1 MGGSTFAGFV
11 PRPLPAELERRW
23 LAEGLWVDETIGEL
37 LDRGLAAHADEPFV
51 VHSAT
56 RPAATTLGEVRQR
69 ARRLAGTLRAAGIGP
84 GDAVAF
90 QLPNCVE
97 AAVTFYGVALTGAAI
112 VPIVH
117 FYGTKEVAYILR
129 RTPVRAFVTIDGF
142 GRTDFL
148 AGLDTLAAEL
158 AGADL
163 VAVAGADPGGHTP
176 FAELEAGEPI
186 AGPVPADPAGP
197 ALVAY
202 TSGTTADPK
211 GVVHSHRTLGA
222 EVRQMVGETDPD
234 APPNLVGAPVGHA
247 IGMLGAL
254 LAPIVVGRPVHLLDA
269 WDPTAV
275 LRIMLE
281 DRVAA
286 GSGATFFLQ
295 SLLDHPDFTPAHA
308 ELMRCTGLG
317 GAAVPAA
324 VAEQARD
331 LGIRIVRKYGSTE
344 HPSITG
350 AVHTDPEDKRLYT
363 DGHAAAGVE
372 MRLVDE
378 DGAEV
383 ESGDPGEILSRG
395 PDCCIGYT
403 DPALTATAFDDE
415 GWYRTEDVGVL
426 DEDGW
431 LRITDRR
438 KDIIIRGGENVS
450 AAEVEELLVRMPG
463 VAEAVVVAGPDARLG
478 ERVCAFVRPEPGTDV
493 PSLDDVRAAMA
504 DAGLARQKWPEEVLA
519 GDDLPR
525 TPSGKVQKAVLRRRL
540 RDRRARARPEP
551 PGVAERRHAVPRDR
565 RLARRGNGEAI
576 GVARQLRGNSGRP
589 PTAIASG

>member
-1 MGGSTFAGFV
+1 MSAGSQHDAATFAEFV
-11 PRPLPAELERRW
+11 PRPLPAGIEERW
-23 LAEGLWVDETIGEL
+23 LTDGLWVDETIGHL
-37 LDRGLAAHADEPFV
+37 LDRGLDAHADEPFV

-56 RPAATTLGEVRQR
+56 RPAATTLGEVRAR
-69 ARRLAGTLRAAGIGP
+69 ARGLAGTLRAAGIGP

-97 AAVTFYGVALTGAAI
+97 AAVTFYGVAFAGAAV

-117 FYGTKEVAYILR
+117 FYGPKEVAYILR
-129 RTPVRAFVTIDGF
+129 RTPVRAFVTIDAF

-148 AGLDTLAAEL
+148 GGLDALADEL
-158 AGADL
+158 ATVDI
-163 VAVAGADPGGHTP
+163 VAVAGADAGGYTP
-176 FAELEAGEPI
+176 FAEIEAGAPI
-186 AGPVPADPAGP
+186 DAPVASDPASP

-222 EVRQMVGETDPD
+222 EVHQMVAETDPSG
-234 APPNLVGAPVGHA
+234 PPNLVGAPVGHA

-254 LAPIVVGRPVHLLDA
+254 LAPVVLGRPVHLLDA

-275 LRIMLE
+275 LRIMAE
-281 DRVAA
+281 HQVAA
-286 GSGATFFLQ
+286 GSGATYFLQ
-295 SLLDHPDFTPAHA
+295 SLLDHPDLTPEHRA
-308 ELMRCTGLG
+308 LMRCTGLG

-344 HPSITG
+344 HPSVTG

-363 DGHAAAGVE
+363 DGHPSAGVE
-372 MRLVDE
+372 MRLVDL
-378 DGAEV
+378 DGRDVAP
-383 ESGDPGEILSRG
+383 GTPGEILSRG

-403 DPALTATAFDDE
+403 DPALTAAAFDDD
-415 GWYRTEDVGVL
+415 GWFHTEDIGVV

-431 LRITDRR
+431 LRITDRK

-450 AAEVEELLVRMPG
+450 AAEVEEVLVRMPG
-463 VAEAVVVAGPDARLG
+463 VAEAVVVAGPDPRLG
-478 ERVCAFVRPEPGTDV
+478 ERVCTFLRVDPGTEM
-493 PSLDDVRAAMA
+493 PTLDAVRAAMA
-504 DAGLARQKWPEEVLA
+504 DAGLGRQKWPEAVYA

-525 TPSGKVQKAVLRRRL
+525 TPSGKVQKAVLRQRL
-540 RDRRARARPEP
+540 RTST
-551 PGVAERRHAVPRDR
+551 G
-565 RLARRGNGEAI
+565 
-576 GVARQLRGNSGRP
+576 
-589 PTAIASG
+589 

>member
-1 MGGSTFAGFV
+1 MGDSTFAGFV
-11 PRPLPAELERRW
+11 PRPLPVELERRW
-23 LAEGLWVDETIGEL
+23 LQAGLWVDETIGQL
-37 LDRGLAAHADEPFV
+37 LDRGLTAHADEPFV

-56 RPAATTLGEVRQR
+56 RPVATTLGEVRDR

-97 AAVTFYGVALTGAAI
+97 AAVTFYGVAFAGAAV

-129 RTPVRAFVTIDGF
+129 RTPVRAFVTIDAF

-148 AGLDTLAAEL
+148 AGLDTLADEL
-158 AGADL
+158 AAVDI
-163 VAVAGADPGGHTP
+163 VAVAGNDAGGYTP
-176 FAELEAGEPI
+176 FAALEAGEPI
-186 AGPVPADPAGP
+186 DAPVAADPASP

-222 EVRQMVGETDPD
+222 EVRQMVDESDPTG
-234 APPNLVGAPVGHA
+234 PPNLVGAPVGHA

-254 LAPIVVGRPVHLLDA
+254 LAPIVLGRPVHLLDA

-275 LRIMLE
+275 LRTMVE
-281 DRVAA
+281 HRVAA
-286 GSGATFFLQ
+286 GSGATYFLQ
-295 SLLDHPDFTPAHA
+295 SLLDHPDLTPEHRA
-308 ELMRCTGLG
+308 LMRCTGLG

-363 DGHAAAGVE
+363 DGHPSAGVE
-372 MRLVDE
+372 MRLVDL
-378 DGAEV
+378 DGRDV
-383 ESGDPGEILSRG
+383 EPGTPGEILSRG

-403 DPALTATAFDDE
+403 DPALTAAAFDDD
-415 GWYRTEDVGVL
+415 GWFHTEDIGVV

-431 LRITDRR
+431 LRITDRK

-450 AAEVEELLVRMPG
+450 AAEVEEVLVRMPG
-463 VAEAVVVAGPDARLG
+463 VVEAVVVAGPDARLG
-478 ERVCAFVRPEPGTDV
+478 ERVCCFLRVEPASELPT
-493 PSLDDVRAAMA
+493 LDAVRAAMA
-504 DAGLARQKWPEEVLA
+504 DAGVGRQKWPEEVHP

-525 TPSGKVQKAVLRRRL
+525 TPSGKVQKAILRRRL
-540 RDRRARARPEP
+540 
-551 PGVAERRHAVPRDR
+551 GTQG
-565 RLARRGNGEAI
+565 LA
-576 GVARQLRGNSGRP
+576 
-589 PTAIASG
+589 

>member
-1 MGGSTFAGFV
+1 MGDSTFAGFV
-11 PRPLPAELERRW
+11 PRPLPAGLEQRW
-23 LAEGLWVDETIGEL
+23 LAEGLWVDETLGQL
-37 LDRGLAAHADEPFV
+37 LDRGLSAHAAEPFV

-56 RPAATTLGEVRQR
+56 RPATTTLGAVRQR
-69 ARRLAGTLRAAGIGP
+69 ALRLAGTLRAAGIGP

-97 AAVTFYGVALTGAAI
+97 AAVTFYGVAFAGAAV

-129 RTPVRAFVTIDGF
+129 RTPVRAFVTIDAF

-148 AGLDTLAAEL
+148 AGLDRLADEL
-158 AGADL
+158 ANVDI
-163 VAVAGADPGGHTP
+163 VAVAGADAGGHTP
-176 FAELEAGEPI
+176 FAEIESGEPLD
-186 AGPVPADPAGP
+186 APVAADPASP

-202 TSGTTADPK
+202 TSGTTAEPK

-222 EVRQMVGETDPD
+222 EVRQMVDESDPT

-254 LAPIVVGRPVHLLDA
+254 LAPVVQGRPVHLLDA

-275 LRIMLE
+275 LRIMAE
-281 DRVAA
+281 HQVAA

-295 SLLDHPDFTPAHA
+295 SLLDHPGLTPEHRA
-308 ELMRCTGLG
+308 LMRCTGLG

-363 DGHAAAGVE
+363 DGHPSAGVE
-372 MRLVDE
+372 MRLVDL
-378 DGAEV
+378 DGRDV
-383 ESGDPGEILSRG
+383 EPGTPGEILSRG

-403 DPALTATAFDDE
+403 DPALTAAAFDDD
-415 GWYRTEDVGVL
+415 GWFHTEDIGVV

-431 LRITDRR
+431 LRITDRK

-450 AAEVEELLVRMPG
+450 AAEVEEVLVRMPG
-463 VAEAVVVAGPDARLG
+463 VVEAVVVAGPDARLG
-478 ERVCAFVRPEPGTDV
+478 ERVCCFLRAEPGADV
-493 PSLDDVRAAMA
+493 PTLDAVRAAMA
-504 DAGLARQKWPEEVLA
+504 EAGLGRQKWPEEVHP

-525 TPSGKVQKAVLRRRL
+525 TPSGKVQKAILRQRL
-540 RDRRARARPEP
+540 RTPAAHPT
-551 PGVAERRHAVPRDR
+551 GPR
-565 RLARRGNGEAI
+565 
-576 GVARQLRGNSGRP
+576 
-589 PTAIASG
+589 

>member
-1 MGGSTFAGFV
+1 VTGSTFTGFV
-11 PRPLPAELERRW
+11 HRPLPAELERRW
-23 LAEGLWVDETIGEL
+23 LDEGLWVDETVGQL
-37 LDRGLAAHADEPFV
+37 LDRGLAAHAGEPFV

-56 RPAATTLGEVRQR
+56 RPSSTTLGEVRER
-69 ARRLAGTLRAAGIGP
+69 ARRLAGTLRARGVGP

-90 QLPNCVE
+90 QLPNYVE
-97 AAVTFYGVALTGAAI
+97 AAVTFYGVAFTGAAI

-129 RTPVRAFVTIDGF
+129 RTPVRAFVTIDAF
-142 GRTDFL
+142 GRSDFL
-148 AGLDTLAAEL
+148 AGLETLSGEL
-158 AGADL
+158 AGVDV
-163 VAVAGADPGGHTP
+163 VAVAGSDAGGHTP
-176 FAELEAGEPI
+176 FADLQAGEPI
-186 AGPVPADPAGP
+186 DAPVPADPAGP

-234 APPNLVGAPVGHA
+234 GPPNLVGAPVGHA

-254 LAPIVVGRPVHLLDA
+254 LAPVVLGRPVHLLDA

-275 LRIMLE
+275 LRTMI
-281 DRVAA
+281 DHQVAA

-372 MRLVDE
+372 MRLVDP
-378 DGAEV
+378 DGNAVPAGE
-383 ESGDPGEILSRG
+383 PGEILSRG
-395 PDCCIGYT
+395 PDCCVGYT
-403 DPALTATAFDDE
+403 DPALTAAAFDGE
-415 GWYRTEDVGVL
+415 GWFRTEDVGVL
-426 DEDGW
+426 DDDGW
-431 LRITDRR
+431 LRITDRV

-450 AAEVEELLVRMPG
+450 AAEVEEVLVRMPG

-478 ERVCAFVRPEPGTDV
+478 ERVCAFLRADVGADV
-493 PSLDDVRAAMA
+493 PTLDAVRAAMA
-504 DAGLARQKWPEEVLA
+504 DAGLARQKWPEEIHA

-525 TPSGKVQKAVLRRRL
+525 TPSGKVQKALLRARL
-540 RDRRARARPEP
+540 RD
-551 PGVAERRHAVPRDR
+551 
-565 RLARRGNGEAI
+565 LA
-576 GVARQLRGNSGRP
+576 S
-589 PTAIASG
+589 

>member
-1 MGGSTFAGFV
+1 MGDSTFAGFV
-11 PRPLPAELERRW
+11 PRPLPAGLEQRW
-23 LAEGLWVDETIGEL
+23 LAEGLWVDETIGQL
-37 LDRGLAAHADEPFV
+37 LDRGLSAHAAESFN

-56 RPAATTLGEVRQR
+56 RPATTTLGAVRER
-69 ARRLAGTLRAAGIGP
+69 ALRLAGTLRAAGIGP

-97 AAVTFYGVALTGAAI
+97 AAVTFYGVAFAGAAV

-129 RTPVRAFVTIDGF
+129 RTPVRAFVTIDAF

-148 AGLDTLAAEL
+148 AGLDRLAAEL
-158 AGADL
+158 ATVDI
-163 VAVAGADPGGHTP
+163 VAVAGADAGGHTP
-176 FAELEAGEPI
+176 FAEVESGEPLD
-186 AGPVPADPAGP
+186 APVAADPASP

-202 TSGTTADPK
+202 TSGTTAEPK

-222 EVRQMVGETDPD
+222 EVRQMVDESDPT

-254 LAPIVVGRPVHLLDA
+254 LAPVVQGRPVHLLDA

-275 LRIMLE
+275 LRIMTE
-281 DRVAA
+281 HQVAA

-295 SLLDHPDFTPAHA
+295 SLLDHPDLTPEHRA
-308 ELMRCTGLG
+308 LMRCTGLG

-363 DGHAAAGVE
+363 DGHPSAGVE
-372 MRLVDE
+372 MRLVDL
-378 DGAEV
+378 DGRDV
-383 ESGDPGEILSRG
+383 EPGTPGEILSRG

-403 DPALTATAFDDE
+403 DPALTAAAFDDD
-415 GWYRTEDVGVL
+415 GWFHTEDIGVV

-431 LRITDRR
+431 LRITDRK

-450 AAEVEELLVRMPG
+450 AAEVEEVLVRMPG
-463 VAEAVVVAGPDARLG
+463 IVEAVVVAGPDARLG
-478 ERVCAFVRPEPGTDV
+478 ERVCCFLRPEPGADV
-493 PSLDDVRAAMA
+493 PTLEAVRAAMA
-504 DAGLARQKWPEEVLA
+504 EAGLGRQKWPEEVHP

-540 RDRRARARPEP
+540 RTPAADPALD
-551 PGVAERRHAVPRDR
+551 PGAGPR
-565 RLARRGNGEAI
+565 
-576 GVARQLRGNSGRP
+576 Q
-589 PTAIASG
+589 